1 MNFLNFLNFKTTKNE
16 SITGVVVF
24 DTNIVVFADNPQ
36 LGGNI
41 SVVTGNGDDNS
52 NDQYYSPYKRNI
64 VNTNVSCDAFNT
76 IQVADNY
83 IIFKYRNDI
92 YMLDTNG
99 LSTSDTVKVET
110 INDMVKQRLNNIEFP
125 LDRVRLPRSDE
136 HLEYDFH
143 ELNQCLKPDEI
154 FSEVVDGYYGLIFPN
169 QGFFMDMLNIP
180 TIIDKEYKGSKE
192 EYQGAYIENIYIKP
206 GLRWKC
212 YFRDGKMYQN
222 HTKPQYPWLRDVSN
236 LLDVVSV
243 LYIEGQPCFV
253 RKDGDLIRF
262 DNPRG
267 INYTGDEYKLRFRS
281 KAYNMENSALCKFLD
296 NLCLYYN
303 RDFDTIAYT
312 TLWIHNEAGYEIY
325 GPENEAYITTLL
337 GDTDQVRYGERIKFD
352 DALNLQNMDNMLNLD
367 KKFDF
372 NETEENRTSPFDYSV
387 DLNKVRDFNK
397 HMKEYIDNELLEG
410 EGKYSPIE
418 QYENRLYIDPVDKP
432 VEILDS
438 YKGIKN
444 DKKSIFDFFIISS

>member
-1 MNFLNFLNFKTTKNE
+1 
-16 SITGVVVF
+16 
-24 DTNIVVFADNPQ
+24 
-36 LGGNI
+36 
-41 SVVTGNGDDNS
+41 
-52 NDQYYSPYKRNI
+52 
-64 VNTNVSCDAFNT
+64 
-76 IQVADNY
+76 
-83 IIFKYRNDI
+83 
-92 YMLDTNG
+92 
-99 LSTSDTVKVET
+99 
-110 INDMVKQRLNNIEFP
+110 
-125 LDRVRLPRSDE
+125 
-136 HLEYDFH
+136 
-143 ELNQCLKPDEI
+143 
-154 FSEVVDGYYGLIFPN
+154 
-169 QGFFMDMLNIP
+169 
-180 TIIDKEYKGSKE
+180 
-192 EYQGAYIENIYIKP
+192 
-206 GLRWKC
+206 
-212 YFRDGKMYQN
+212 
-222 HTKPQYPWLRDVSN
+222 
-236 LLDVVSV
+236 
-243 LYIEGQPCFV
+243 
-253 RKDGDLIRF
+253 
-262 DNPRG
+262 
-267 INYTGDEYKLRFRS
+267 
-281 KAYNMENSALCKFLD
+281 MENSALCKFLD

-444 DKKSIFDFFIISS
+444 DKDKWIRPVLNRPSFTSKTYTPRWRFPFLSAQVTLEIRVNQAFSLCSLNFSYTTSDMPDFTREKLYRDIIRNNYN